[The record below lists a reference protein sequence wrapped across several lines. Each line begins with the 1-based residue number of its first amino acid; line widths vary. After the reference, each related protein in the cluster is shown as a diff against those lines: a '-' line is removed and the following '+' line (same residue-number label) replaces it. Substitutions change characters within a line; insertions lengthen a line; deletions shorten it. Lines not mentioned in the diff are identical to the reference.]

1 MYDPNLAIIDA
12 TPKLVVMLSEVWT
25 MADPRDLRGLVSLG
39 VDAERAGADGVLIGE
54 HVVMG
59 PTASRDGLPATHAT
73 GMAAGT
79 RIPPRRIRPTWS
91 CSARSPR

>member
-1 MYDPNLAIIDA
+1 MIDG

-25 MADPRDLRGLVSLG
+25 MADPRDLRGLVSLA
-39 VDAERAGADGVLIGE
+39 VEAERAGADGVLIGE

-59 PTASRDGLPATHAT
+59 PTASRVAFPPTHAT
-73 GMAAGT
+73 GTAAGIRT
-79 RIPPRRIRPTWS
+79 PRRRIRRTWS